1 MPETTKLHPK
11 QPVAAALASRAAVR
25 PALRQGGAFAL
36 GLAGG
41 WAVLYGTLLPFGL
54 GLTLGLPADCFAA
67 CAAGAALSIL
77 FHGFGAFSLDSLCL
91 LCAVG
96 AAVAARWL
104 WPGRLRPAFLAGC
117 GALVLGGACFALGP
131 GGAGFTLVF
140 FCGADALLAGGF
152 GYALQRFPPEKP
164 GFGTLL
170 AASAVAAALGGLR
183 FGPLCLGVAVCA
195 MVDAAL
201 CCRGQ
206 EKPALAFSAFTG
218 AALCAADPSLA
229 PVAVGLC
236 CGTAAAVLLAPGRR
250 AETLAAC
257 AGGAALSILFH
268 GFGAFSLD
276 SLCLLCAVG
285 AAVAARWLWPGRLRP
300 AFLAGCGALVL
311 GGACFALGPGG
322 AGFTLVFFCGADA
335 LLAGGFGYALQRFPP
350 EKPGFGTLLA
360 ASAVAAALGGLR
372 FGPLCLGAAAC
383 AMVDAALCCRGQEK
397 PALAFAAFTG
407 AALCAADPS
416 LAPAA
421 VGLCCGTAAAVLL
434 VPGRRAETLA
444 ACAGGCV
451 LGVLC
456 VPAPGTALPL
466 LLSAGLGLAAPAFFP
481 KHWLTPVPEAPA
493 PPEEPPRLSA
503 AATRLEAVAES
514 LSSLAETVNAVYDA
528 FPRRCDTF
536 RWVIDNTHDSL
547 CFNCGRRET
556 CWKQEYTAT
565 LEGMNAL
572 RSILEQQGHLQTSD
586 LPGQLSRCIHPAA
599 LCAAANRSF
608 ALYRSRKEAHVHA
621 EAMRTALTEQ
631 YSAMADALSVL
642 SEQLGR
648 PGNPEPYKSGRV
660 AAFFASLG
668 TPPLECAVTLDD
680 LGRARA
686 AVTLPRTRFS
696 SPELAALAQETG
708 RICRRDF
715 DPPQV
720 LSCKGMTTLLFC
732 EKPALRAVFG
742 TAGTAAKGTVSG
754 DAVQQFCSPAA
765 AQMILC
771 DGMGTGRPAAV
782 DGSLAA
788 ELTAR
793 LLKAGF
799 TAELAA
805 RLVNVALA
813 LKSDEESGATLD
825 LISVDL
831 YTGTARIF
839 KAGAAP
845 GFLVHGGRA
854 RPVGDISLP
863 IGILGG
869 VNGQSRVVHLAAGD
883 YAVLVSDGLLVDGPG
898 WVAKQLE
905 LSAAAG
911 DPPEKVAQILVETA
925 RARAEQT
932 GRPDDIT
939 AAVLRLE
946 PCGH

>member
-41 WAVLYGTLLPFGL
+41 WAVLYGALLPFGL

-117 GALVLGGACFALGP
+117 GALVLGG
-131 GGAGFTLVF
+131 V
-140 FCGADALLAGGF
+140 
-152 GYALQRFPPEKP
+152 
-164 GFGTLL
+164 
-170 AASAVAAALGGLR
+170 
-183 FGPLCLGVAVCA
+183 
-195 MVDAAL
+195 
-201 CCRGQ
+201 
-206 EKPALAFSAFTG
+206 
-218 AALCAADPSLA
+218 
-229 PVAVGLC
+229 
-236 CGTAAAVLLAPGRR
+236 
-250 AETLAAC
+250 
-257 AGGAALSILFH
+257 
-268 GFGAFSLD
+268 
-276 SLCLLCAVG
+276 
-285 AAVAARWLWPGRLRP
+285 
-300 AFLAGCGALVL
+300 
-311 GGACFALGPGG
+311 CFALGPGG

-434 VPGRRAETLA
+434 APGRRAETLA

-456 VPAPGTALPL
+456 SRPRHGPAPAPQRR
-466 LLSAGLGLAAPAFFP
+466 AGPCGPRLFP
-481 KHWLTPVPEAPA
+481 KALADTGAGSPA

-572 RSILEQQGHLQTSD
+572 RPILEQQGHLQASD

-911 DPPEKVAQILVETA
+911 DPPEKVARILVETA

>member
-41 WAVLYGTLLPFGL
+41 WAVLYGALLPFGL

-170 AASAVAAALGGLR
+170 AASAVAALGGLR
-183 FGPLCLGVAVCA
+183 FGPLCLGV
-195 MVDAAL
+195 
-201 CCRGQ
+201 
-206 EKPALAFSAFTG
+206 
-218 AALCAADPSLA
+218 
-229 PVAVGLC
+229 
-236 CGTAAAVLLAPGRR
+236 
-250 AETLAAC
+250 
-257 AGGAALSILFH
+257 
-268 GFGAFSLD
+268 
-276 SLCLLCAVG
+276 
-285 AAVAARWLWPGRLRP
+285 
-300 AFLAGCGALVL
+300 
-311 GGACFALGPGG
+311 
-322 AGFTLVFFCGADA
+322 
-335 LLAGGFGYALQRFPP
+335 
-350 EKPGFGTLLA
+350 
-360 ASAVAAALGGLR
+360 
-372 FGPLCLGAAAC
+372 AAC

-407 AALCAADPS
+407 AALCAAAPS

-434 VPGRRAETLA
+434 APGRRAETLA

-466 LLSAGLGLAAPAFFP
+466 LLSAGLGFAAPAFFP

-572 RSILEQQGHLQTSD
+572 RPILEQQGHLQTSD

-680 LGRARA
+680 LGRTRA

-911 DPPEKVAQILVETA
+911 DPPEKVARILVETA

-946 PCGH
+946 SCGH